1 MMGRRLVAK
10 APDSNS
16 EDEGSTPSAPAT
28 YLNADTL
35 EPVPEDWWPE
45 VTHGMQ
51 VRRTQGEDG
60 AVGSGSLEAVQ

>member
-28 YLNADTL
+28 YVLEVNAGFSDKYGIARGT
-35 EPVPEDWWPE
+35 
-45 VTHGMQ
+45 
-51 VRRTQGEDG
+51 
-60 AVGSGSLEAVQ
+60 AVELRGL